1 MDAQEIRDFLAGRNA
16 PKETLDFLANQFI
29 PAVVTKLNEP
39 GTRRRMALYG
49 GDRIP
54 ENERNLTD
62 VRNRMSLLIEYK
74 LAWISNDVLEAH
86 GITDLFWTNV
96 VANRFPDLELRD
108 HTGRRGA
115 RVEVKC
121 LQAIAEE
128 KSANFDT
135 LKKDL
140 NPSTDY
146 IVVFIWEWFRDQ
158 AAIAWDRAPKILRA
172 FVFHASSLAELRDYN
187 WLGNAPNDLGDGLQ
201 GFDLRYAVNCRHGKY
216 NEEEGNYGKL
226 LRIWNDGV
234 TYRPGLNDLLTAT
247 IDTYREFEDFAVW
260 SGFDVLAPYLLSTSA
275 GATAARPVVINGK
288 IVGYQSGK
296 IALVF
301 KRRLPTTGEQRDVAR
316 IHDVERLIVMTDKY
330 QWVEARMRNGRLE
343 RFADGR
349 KPKHLALH
357 LSKSSAPSDTE

>member
-1 MDAQEIRDFLAGRNA
+1 MEDQQIRDFLAGRNNPRA
-16 PKETLDFLANQFI
+16 TLDFLAGQFI
-29 PAVVTKLNEP
+29 PAVVVRLNDP

-74 LAWISNDVLEAH
+74 LAWIGNDILEDH

-96 VANRFPDLELRD
+96 VANRFPDLEVRD
-108 HTGRRGA
+108 HQGRRGM

-140 NPSTDY
+140 NPATDY

-158 AAIAWDRAPKILRA
+158 AAIAWDRAPKILRV

-187 WLGNAPNDLGDGLQ
+187 WLETPPNDLGDGFQ
-201 GFDLRYAVNCRHGKY
+201 GFDLRYAVNCRQGRY

-226 LRIWNDGV
+226 LRIWNDKV
-234 TYRPGLNDLLTAT
+234 VYRPGLSDLLTAT
-247 IDTYREFEDFAVW
+247 IATYRDFEDFTVW
-260 SGFDVLAPYLLSTSA
+260 SGFEVLAPYLLTQP
-275 GATAARPVVINGK
+275 GASSPEPILSNGK
-288 IVGYQSGK
+288 TVGYRHRTLA
-296 IALVF
+296 IVF
-301 KRRLPTTGEQRDVAR
+301 KRRVPSIQQQRDLAR
-316 IHDVERLIVMTDKY
+316 NQGIDRLIVMTDKY
-330 QWVEARMRNGRLE
+330 QWVEAQVRQGRLE
-343 RFADGR
+343 RCANGR

-357 LSKSSAPSDTE
+357 LSRNSVPSDRG

>member
-1 MDAQEIRDFLAGRNA
+1 MDAEQIREFLGGRKNPA
-16 PKETLDFLANQFI
+16 DTLDFLSTEFI
-29 PAVVTKLNEP
+29 PAVVAKLNEL

-74 LAWISNDVLEAH
+74 LAWIGNDVLEAH
-86 GITDLFWTNV
+86 GITNLFWTNV

-108 HTGRRGA
+108 TQGHRGT

-140 NPSTDY
+140 NPTTDY

-158 AAIAWDRAPKILRA
+158 APIAWDRAPKILRA

-187 WLGNAPNDLGDGLQ
+187 WLQNSPKDLGEGFQ
-201 GFDLRYAVNCRHGKY
+201 GFDLRYAVNCRRGKY
-216 NEEEGNYGKL
+216 NEEEGNFGKL
-226 LRIWNDGV
+226 LRIWNDEV
-234 TYRPGLNDLLTAT
+234 TYLPGLNGLLTET
-247 IDTYREFEDFAVW
+247 TTTYREFEDFAVW
-260 SGFDVLAPYLLSTSA
+260 SGFEVLAPYLLA
-275 GATAARPVVINGK
+275 QVGDTALESITV
-288 IVGYQSGK
+288 SGK
-296 IALVF
+296 TVGFRKGTLAIIF
-301 KRRLPTTGEQRDVAR
+301 RRRLASGNEQRQLILDLGLK
-316 IHDVERLIVMTDKY
+316 RLIVMTDKY
-330 QWVEARMRNGRLE
+330 QWVELRLSRGQLE
-343 RFADGR
+343 RYADGR

-357 LSKSSAPSDTE
+357 LSKN

>member
-1 MDAQEIRDFLAGRNA
+1 MRGFLTGQRPTAA
-16 PKETLDFLANQFI
+16 TLDFLADEFL
-29 PAVVTKLNEP
+29 PAVVATLNEP

-54 ENERNLTD
+54 ENESNLTD
-62 VRNRMSLLIEYK
+62 VRTRMSLLIEYK
-74 LAWISNDVLEAH
+74 LAWIGNDILEEH

-96 VANRFPDLELRD
+96 VANRFPDLEVRD
-108 HTGRRGA
+108 DQGCRGV

-140 NPSTDY
+140 NPNTDY

-158 AAIAWDRAPKILRA
+158 AAIVWDRAPRIMRA

-187 WLGNAPNDLGDGLQ
+187 WLENPPNNLGDGYQ
-201 GFDLRYAVNCRHGKY
+201 GFDLRHAVNCRNGQY

-226 LRIWNDGV
+226 LRIWSGDV
-234 TYRPGLNDLLTAT
+234 VYRPGLSDILTRT
-247 IDTYREFEDFAVW
+247 IETYRAFEDFAVW
-260 SGFDVLAPYLLSTSA
+260 SGFEVLAPYLLSQA
-275 GATAARPVVINGK
+275 GAADSEAIMASGHV
-288 IVGYQSGK
+288 VGYRARNLA
-296 IALVF
+296 IVF
-301 KRRLPTTGEQRDVAR
+301 KRRVPTTGAQREVAQ
-316 IHDVERLIVMTDKY
+316 HLNLERLIVMTDKY
-330 QWVEARMRNGRLE
+330 QWVEARPNAERLQ
-343 RFADGR
+343 RYAHGR

-357 LSKSSAPSDTE
+357 LSGSSAPSGTE

>member
-1 MDAQEIRDFLAGRNA
+1 MNAEQMRAFLSGGQE
-16 PKETLDFLANQFI
+16 PKATLDFLADEFI
-29 PAVVTKLNEP
+29 PAVVERLNEP

-86 GITDLFWTNV
+86 GIRDLFWTNV

-108 HTGRRGA
+108 DRGRRGV

-140 NPSTDY
+140 NPNADY
-146 IVVFIWEWFRDQ
+146 IVVFIWEWFSDQ
-158 AAIAWDRAPKILRA
+158 AAIFWDRAPKVLRA

-187 WLGNAPNDLGDGLQ
+187 WLDNPPNDLGGGFQ
-201 GFDLRYAVNCRHGKY
+201 GFDLRYAVNCRQGRY
-216 NEEEGNYGKL
+216 NQEEGNYGKL
-226 LRIWNDGV
+226 LRIWNDEI
-234 TYRPGLNDLLTAT
+234 TYRPGLTELLESTIAT
-247 IDTYREFEDFAVW
+247 YQEFEDFTVW
-260 SGFDVLAPYLLSTSA
+260 SGFEVLALYLLRLRG
-275 GATAARPVVINGK
+275 GAEPEPILFNGTRVGCRSGPLA
-288 IVGYQSGK
+288 IV
-296 IALVF
+296 F
-301 KRRLPTTGEQRDVAR
+301 RRRIIGTVEQRELVR
-316 IHDVERLIVMTDKY
+316 KEGLERLIVMSDKY
-330 QWVEARMRNGRLE
+330 QWVEARMIEGRLE
-343 RFADGR
+343 RCADGR
-349 KPKHLALH
+349 KPKHLAHRL
-357 LSKSSAPSDTE
+357 LGN

>member
-1 MDAQEIRDFLAGRNA
+1 MEAAQIRQFLGGRKN
-16 PKETLDFLANQFI
+16 PKDTLDFLSIEFI
-29 PAVVTKLNEP
+29 PAVVAELNEP

-74 LAWISNDVLEAH
+74 LAWIGNDVLEAH

-108 HTGRRGA
+108 HQGRRGA

-140 NPSTDY
+140 NPATDY

-187 WLGNAPNDLGDGLQ
+187 WLQNSPSDLGDGFQ
-201 GFDLRYAVNCRHGKY
+201 GFDLRYAVNCRKGKY

-226 LRIWNDGV
+226 LRIWNDEV
-234 TYRPGLNDLLTAT
+234 EYLPGLNNLLTAT
-247 IDTYREFEDFAVW
+247 ITTYREFEDFTVW
-260 SGFDVLAPYLLSTSA
+260 SGFAVLAPYLLALSGGSA
-275 GATAARPVVINGK
+275 PEPITIESRT
-288 IVGYQSGK
+288 VGYRKGNLA
-296 IALVF
+296 IVF
-301 KRRLPTTGEQRDVAR
+301 KRRLGSADEHRQLIQRLALD
-316 IHDVERLIVMTDKY
+316 RLIVMTDKY
-330 QWVEARMRNGRLE
+330 QWAELRLTKSRLE

-349 KPKHLALH
+349 KPKHLALR
-357 LSKSSAPSDTE
+357 LSEN